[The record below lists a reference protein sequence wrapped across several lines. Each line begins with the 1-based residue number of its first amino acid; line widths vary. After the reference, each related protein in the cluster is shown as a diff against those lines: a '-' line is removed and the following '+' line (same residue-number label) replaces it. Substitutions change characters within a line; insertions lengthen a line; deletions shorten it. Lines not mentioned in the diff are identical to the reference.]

1 MTPYFLII
9 LIRLKHMTDPLK
21 VKPEKTIMQRLRTY
35 FLTGLVVASPVGI
48 TIYLAL
54 AFIDL
59 IDRNIKP
66 LIPAA
71 YNPETYLPFPLPGI
85 GLVFLFF
92 MLTILGFF
100 AANFLGKSL
109 IRIGERILNRMPIV
123 RSVYNTLK
131 QIFETVIS
139 EDAGSFQDVVL
150 VEYPRKGIWAIA
162 FISSENTG
170 EVQAKLQDDVVNV
183 FLPTT
188 PNPTSGFL
196 LFVPRKDVIYL
207 DMTPD
212 EGAKYVISAGLVDPS
227 RLPIKED
234 KPSA

>member
-1 MTPYFLII
+1 MPDTQKTEKTPLQ
-9 LIRLKHMTDPLK
+9 RLK
-21 VKPEKTIMQRLRTY
+21 TY

-54 AFIDL
+54 AFINL

-66 LIPAA
+66 LIPEA
-71 YNPETYLPFPLPGI
+71 YNPETYLPFPLPGL

-92 MLTILGFF
+92 MLTVLGFF
-100 AANFLGKSL
+100 AANFLGRYL

-139 EDAGSFQDVVL
+139 ENKGSFQDVVL
-150 VEYPRKGIWAIA
+150 IEYPRKGLWAIA
-162 FISSENTG
+162 FISGENTG
-170 EVQAKLQDDVVNV
+170 EIQARMADDVVNV

-196 LFVPRKDVIYL
+196 LFVPKKDVIYL

-227 RLPIKED
+227 DMPVKGG
-234 KPSA
+234 K

>member
-1 MTPYFLII
+1 
-9 LIRLKHMTDPLK
+9 MTDPIA
-21 VKPEKTIMQRLRTY
+21 PKTKKTLLQRLRTY

-66 LIPAA
+66 LIPAS

-92 MLTILGFF
+92 MLTLLGFF
-100 AANFLGKSL
+100 AANFLGRTL

-139 EDAGSFQDVVL
+139 ENKGSFQEVVL
-150 VEYPRKGIWAIA
+150 IEYPRKDIWAIA
-162 FISSENTG
+162 FISGENTG
-170 EVQAKLQDDVVNV
+170 EIQRKMTEDVVNV

-196 LFVPRKDVIYL
+196 LFVPKKDIIHL

-227 RLPIKED
+227 RLPVK
-234 KPSA
+234 K

>member
-1 MTPYFLII
+1 MPEE
-9 LIRLKHMTDPLK
+9 LKT
-21 VKPEKTIMQRLRTY
+21 KPERTLFQKMKTY

-48 TIYLAL
+48 TVYLAL

-66 LIPAA
+66 LIPVA

-85 GLVFLFF
+85 GLVFLFL

-100 AANFLGKSL
+100 AANYLGKTL
-109 IRIGERILNRMPIV
+109 IRIGEKILNRMPIV

-139 EDAGSFQDVVL
+139 EEKGSFQEVVL

-162 FISSENTG
+162 FISGENTG
-170 EVQAKLQDDVVNV
+170 EIQSKLPDDVVNI

-196 LFVPRKDVIYL
+196 LFVPRKDIILL
-207 DMTPD
+207 DMSPD

-227 RLPIKED
+227 NMKIKKVD
-234 KPSA
+234 SLT

>member
-1 MTPYFLII
+1 MPEPQQI
-9 LIRLKHMTDPLK
+9 K
-21 VKPEKTIMQRLRTY
+21 VKKTLLQRLRTY

-59 IDRNIKP
+59 IDRNVKP
-66 LIPAA
+66 LIPTA

-92 MLTILGFF
+92 MLTLLGFLAANILG
-100 AANFLGKSL
+100 KYL
-109 IRIGERILNRMPIV
+109 IRVGERILNRMPII

-139 EDAGSFQDVVL
+139 ENKGNFQEVVL

-162 FISSENTG
+162 FISSTNTG
-170 EVQAKLQDDVVNV
+170 EIQASLDEDVVNI

-196 LFVPRKDVIYL
+196 LFVPKKDIIRL
-207 DMTPD
+207 NMSPD
-212 EGAKYVISAGLVDPS
+212 EGAKYVISAGLVDPTS
-227 RLPIKED
+227 MPVKKD
-234 KPSA
+234 D

>member
-1 MTPYFLII
+1 MPDKETL
-9 LIRLKHMTDPLK
+9 
-21 VKPEKTIMQRLRTY
+21 KPEKSLFQKMKTY
-35 FLTGLVVASPVGI
+35 FLTGLVVASHVGI

-54 AFIDL
+54 AFINL

-66 LIPAA
+66 LIPEI

-85 GLVFLFF
+85 GLVFLFL
-92 MLTILGFF
+92 MLTALGFF
-100 AANFLGKSL
+100 AANYLGKTL

-139 EDAGSFQDVVL
+139 DDKRSFQEVVL
-150 VEYPRKGIWAIA
+150 IEYPRKGLWAIA
-162 FISSENTG
+162 FISGENTG
-170 EVQAKLQDDVVNV
+170 EIQAKMDDEVVNV

-196 LFVPRKDVIYL
+196 LFVPKKDVIRL
-207 DMTPD
+207 DMSPD

-227 RLPIKED
+227 SMPKKRKE
-234 KPSA
+234 ST

>member
-1 MTPYFLII
+1 MPDTIKPKKTFL
-9 LIRLKHMTDPLK
+9 
-21 VKPEKTIMQRLRTY
+21 QRMKTY

-54 AFIDL
+54 AFINL

-66 LIPAA
+66 LIPES

-85 GLVFLFF
+85 GLVFLFL
-92 MLTILGFF
+92 MLTFLGFF
-100 AANFLGKSL
+100 AANFLGKTL
-109 IRIGERILNRMPIV
+109 IRIGEKILNRLPIV
-123 RSVYNTLK
+123 KSVYNTLK

-139 EDAGSFQDVVL
+139 EEKGSFQEVVL

-162 FISSENTG
+162 FISGENTG
-170 EVQAKLQDDVVNV
+170 EIQARIPEDVVNV

-196 LFVPRKDVIYL
+196 LFVPEKDIIRL

-227 RLPIKED
+227 ALPVKKND
-234 KPSA
+234 ADVK

>member
-1 MTPYFLII
+1 MPDDKPVI
-9 LIRLKHMTDPLK
+9 
-21 VKPEKTIMQRLRTY
+21 PEKTFLQRMRTY

-54 AFIDL
+54 AFISL

-66 LIPAA
+66 LIPEI
-71 YNPETYLPFPLPGI
+71 YNPETYLPFPLPGL
-85 GLVFLFF
+85 GLVFLFLI
-92 MLTILGFF
+92 LTLLGFF
-100 AANFLGKSL
+100 AANFLGRYL

-139 EDAGSFQDVVL
+139 EEKKSFQEVVL
-150 VEYPRKGIWAIA
+150 IEYPRKGLWAIA
-162 FISSENTG
+162 FISGENTG
-170 EVQAKLQDDVVNV
+170 EIQGKMADDVVNV

-196 LFVPRKDVIYL
+196 LFVPKKDIIRL

-212 EGAKYVISAGLVDPS
+212 EGAKYVISAGLVDPGS
-227 RLPIKED
+227 LPVK
-234 KPSA
+234 KQP

>member
-1 MTPYFLII
+1 MPDTPPKKPQKSFLQ
-9 LIRLKHMTDPLK
+9 RLK
-21 VKPEKTIMQRLRTY
+21 TY
-35 FLTGLVVASPVGI
+35 FITGLVVASPVGI

-54 AFIDL
+54 AFINL
-59 IDRNIKP
+59 IDRNVKP

-85 GLVFLFF
+85 GLVFLFL
-92 MLTILGFF
+92 MLTVLGFF
-100 AANFLGKSL
+100 AANFLGRTL
-109 IRIGERILNRMPIV
+109 IRIGEKILNHMPVV

-139 EDAGSFQDVVL
+139 ENKGSFQEVVL
-150 VEYPRKGIWAIA
+150 IEYPRKGLWAIA
-162 FISSENTG
+162 FISGENKG
-170 EVQAKLQDDVVNV
+170 EIQRKMADDVVNV

-196 LFVPRKDVIYL
+196 LFVPRQDIIRL

-212 EGAKYVISAGLVDPS
+212 EGAKYVISAGLVDPGNMPVKKDTS
-227 RLPIKED
+227 
-234 KPSA
+234 S

>member
-1 MTPYFLII
+1 
-9 LIRLKHMTDPLK
+9 MTDPLK
-21 VKPEKTIMQRLRTY
+21 VKPEKTIIQRLRTY

-109 IRIGERILNRMPIV
+109 IRVGERILNRMPIV

-139 EDAGSFQDVVL
+139 EDAVSFQDVVL

-162 FISSENTG
+162 FVSGENTG
-170 EVQAKLQDDVVNV
+170 EVQAKMQDDVVNV

-207 DMTPD
+207 DMSPD

-227 RLPIKED
+227 RLPIKGN

>member
-1 MTPYFLII
+1 MPDTQKTEKTLIQ
-9 LIRLKHMTDPLK
+9 RLK
-21 VKPEKTIMQRLRTY
+21 TY

-54 AFIDL
+54 AFINL

-66 LIPAA
+66 LIPEA
-71 YNPETYLPFPLPGI
+71 YNPETYLPFPLPGL

-92 MLTILGFF
+92 MLTVLGFF
-100 AANFLGKSL
+100 AANFLGRYL

-139 EDAGSFQDVVL
+139 ENKGSFQDVVL
-150 VEYPRKGIWAIA
+150 IEYPRKGLWAIA
-162 FISSENTG
+162 FISGENTG
-170 EVQAKLQDDVVNV
+170 EIQAKMKDEVVNV

-196 LFVPRKDVIYL
+196 LFVPKKDVIYL

-212 EGAKYVISAGLVDPS
+212 EGAKYVISAGLVDP
-227 RLPIKED
+227 RNMPVKD
-234 KPSA
+234 GK

>member
-1 MTPYFLII
+1 M
-9 LIRLKHMTDPLK
+9 K
-21 VKPEKTIMQRLRTY
+21 TY
-35 FLTGLVVASPVGI
+35 FLTGLVVASPIGI

-85 GLVFLFF
+85 GLVFLFL
-92 MLTILGFF
+92 MLTMLGFF
-100 AANFLGKSL
+100 AANFLGKYL
-109 IRIGERILNRMPIV
+109 IKIGERILNRMPII

-139 EDAGSFQDVVL
+139 EEKRSFQEVVL
-150 VEYPRKGIWAIA
+150 VEYPRRGLWAIA

-170 EVQAKLQDDVVNV
+170 EIQSKLPDKVVNI

-196 LFVPRKDVIYL
+196 LFVPRKDLIRL

-212 EGAKYVISAGLVDPS
+212 EGAKYVISAGLVDPG
-227 RLPIKED
+227 RLPV
-234 KPSA
+234 KPE

>member
-1 MTPYFLII
+1 M
-9 LIRLKHMTDPLK
+9 K
-21 VKPEKTIMQRLRTY
+21 TY

-66 LIPAA
+66 LIPEV

-85 GLVFLFF
+85 GLVFLFL
-92 MLTILGFF
+92 MLTVLGFF
-100 AANFLGKSL
+100 AANFLGRYL

-139 EDAGSFQDVVL
+139 ENKGTFQKVVL

-162 FISSENTG
+162 FISGENTG
-170 EVQAKLQDDVVNV
+170 EIQSKLPDDVVNI

-196 LFVPRKDVIYL
+196 LFVPRKDIILL

-227 RLPIKED
+227 NMPVRKED
-234 KPSA
+234 

>member
-1 MTPYFLII
+1 MLDEEII
-9 LIRLKHMTDPLK
+9 IPK
-21 VKPEKTIMQRLRTY
+21 KTLFQRLRTY

-66 LIPAA
+66 LIPSA
-71 YNPETYLPFPLPGI
+71 YNPETYLPFPVPGL
-85 GLVFLFF
+85 GLVFLFI
-92 MLTILGFF
+92 MLTVLGFL
-100 AANFLGKSL
+100 AANFLGKTL
-109 IRIGERILNRMPIV
+109 IRIGEKILNRMPVV

-139 EDAGSFQDVVL
+139 ENKGSFQEVVL
-150 VEYPRKGIWAIA
+150 VEYPRKGLWAIA
-162 FISSENTG
+162 FISGENTG
-170 EVQAKLQDDVVNV
+170 EIQAKMEDEVVNV

-196 LFVPRKDVIYL
+196 LFVPKKDIIPL
-207 DMTPD
+207 SMTPD

-227 RLPIKED
+227 NMPVKEEPKKKD
-234 KPSA
+234 KKSS

>member
-1 MTPYFLII
+1 MPDKQKT
-9 LIRLKHMTDPLK
+9 
-21 VKPEKTIMQRLRTY
+21 KPEKSFFQRMKTY

-54 AFIDL
+54 AFINL

-66 LIPAA
+66 LIPEI

-85 GLVFLFF
+85 GLVFLFL
-92 MLTILGFF
+92 MLTVLGFF
-100 AANFLGKSL
+100 AANYLGKTL
-109 IRIGERILNRMPIV
+109 IRIGERILNRMPII

-139 EDAGSFQDVVL
+139 DEKRSFQEVVL
-150 VEYPRKGIWAIA
+150 IEYPRKGLWAIA
-162 FISSENTG
+162 FISGENTG
-170 EVQAKLQDDVVNV
+170 EIQAKMKDEVVNI

-196 LFVPRKDVIYL
+196 LFVPKKDIIRL

-227 RLPIKED
+227 NLPVKKEN
-234 KPSA
+234 SA

>member
-1 MTPYFLII
+1 MPDIPPSKPQKSFL
-9 LIRLKHMTDPLK
+9 
-21 VKPEKTIMQRLRTY
+21 QRLRTY

-85 GLVFLFF
+85 GLVFLFL
-92 MLTILGFF
+92 MLTVLGFF
-100 AANFLGKSL
+100 AANFLGRTL
-109 IRIGERILNRMPIV
+109 IKIGEKILNRMPVV

-139 EDAGSFQDVVL
+139 ENKGSFQEVVL
-150 VEYPRKGIWAIA
+150 IEYPRKGLWAIA
-162 FISSENTG
+162 FISGENKG
-170 EVQAKLQDDVVNV
+170 EIQRKMADDVVNV

-196 LFVPRKDVIYL
+196 LFVPKKDIIRL

-212 EGAKYVISAGLVDPS
+212 EGAKYVISAGLVDPGNM
-227 RLPIKED
+227 PVKEE
-234 KPSA
+234 PSS

>member
-1 MTPYFLII
+1 
-9 LIRLKHMTDPLK
+9 MTDPLK
-21 VKPEKTIMQRLRTY
+21 VKPEKTILQRLRTY

-66 LIPAA
+66 LIPVA

-92 MLTILGFF
+92 MLTILGFL

-109 IRIGERILNRMPIV
+109 IRVGEKILNRMPII

-139 EDAGSFQDVVL
+139 EDAVSFQHVVL

-162 FISSENTG
+162 FISGENTG
-170 EVQAKLQDDVVNV
+170 EVQTKMQDDVVNV

-212 EGAKYVISAGLVDPS
+212 EGAKYVISAGLVDPG
-227 RLPIKED
+227 RLPKKD
-234 KPSA
+234 GKPSA

>member
-1 MTPYFLII
+1 MPDTPPSKPQKSFLQ
-9 LIRLKHMTDPLK
+9 RLK
-21 VKPEKTIMQRLRTY
+21 TY
-35 FLTGLVVASPVGI
+35 FITGLVVASPVGI

-54 AFIDL
+54 AFINL
-59 IDRNIKP
+59 IDRNVKP

-85 GLVFLFF
+85 GLVFLFL
-92 MLTILGFF
+92 MLTVLGFF
-100 AANFLGKSL
+100 AANFLGRTL
-109 IRIGERILNRMPIV
+109 IRIGEKILNHMPVV

-139 EDAGSFQDVVL
+139 ENKGSFQEVVL
-150 VEYPRKGIWAIA
+150 IEYPRKGLWAIA
-162 FISSENTG
+162 FISGENKG
-170 EVQAKLQDDVVNV
+170 EIQRKMADDVVNV

-196 LFVPRKDVIYL
+196 LFVPRKDIIRL

-212 EGAKYVISAGLVDPS
+212 EGAKYVISAGLVDPGNM
-227 RLPIKED
+227 PIKEY
-234 KPSA
+234 PSS

>member
-1 MTPYFLII
+1 MPDTPPSKPQKSFL
-9 LIRLKHMTDPLK
+9 
-21 VKPEKTIMQRLRTY
+21 QRLRTY

-54 AFIDL
+54 AFINL
-59 IDRNIKP
+59 IDRNVKP
-66 LIPAA
+66 LIPAT

-85 GLVFLFF
+85 GLVFLFL
-92 MLTILGFF
+92 MLTVLGFF
-100 AANFLGKSL
+100 AANFLGRTL
-109 IRIGERILNRMPIV
+109 IRIGEKILNRMPVV

-139 EDAGSFQDVVL
+139 ENKGSFQEVVL
-150 VEYPRKGIWAIA
+150 IEYPRKGLWAIA
-162 FISSENTG
+162 FISGENKG
-170 EVQAKLQDDVVNV
+170 EIQRKMADDVVNV

-196 LFVPRKDVIYL
+196 LFVPRKDIIRL

-212 EGAKYVISAGLVDPS
+212 EGAKYVISAGLVDPGNM
-227 RLPIKED
+227 PVKEE
-234 KPSA
+234 PSS

>member
-1 MTPYFLII
+1 MPDTPPSKPQKSFL
-9 LIRLKHMTDPLK
+9 
-21 VKPEKTIMQRLRTY
+21 QRLRTY
-35 FLTGLVVASPVGI
+35 FITGLVVASPVGI

-54 AFIDL
+54 AFINL
-59 IDRNIKP
+59 IDRNVKP

-85 GLVFLFF
+85 GLVFLFL
-92 MLTILGFF
+92 MLTVLGFF
-100 AANFLGKSL
+100 AANFLGRTL
-109 IRIGERILNRMPIV
+109 IRIGEKILNHMPVV

-139 EDAGSFQDVVL
+139 ENKGSFQEVVL
-150 VEYPRKGIWAIA
+150 IEYPRKGLWAIA
-162 FISSENTG
+162 FISGENKG
-170 EVQAKLQDDVVNV
+170 EIQRKMADDVVNV

-196 LFVPRKDVIYL
+196 LFVPKKDIIRL

-212 EGAKYVISAGLVDPS
+212 EGAKYVISAGLVDPGNM
-227 RLPIKED
+227 PIKEE
-234 KPSA
+234 PSS

>member
-1 MTPYFLII
+1 M
-9 LIRLKHMTDPLK
+9 K
-21 VKPEKTIMQRLRTY
+21 TY

-48 TIYLAL
+48 TIYIAL

-59 IDRNIKP
+59 IDRNIIP

-92 MLTILGFF
+92 MLTTLGFL
-100 AANFLGKSL
+100 AANFLGRYL
-109 IRIGERILNRMPIV
+109 ISIGERMLNRMPIV

-139 EDAGSFQDVVL
+139 ENKGSFQKVVL
-150 VEYPRKGIWAIA
+150 LEYPRKGLWAIA
-162 FISSENTG
+162 FISGENTG
-170 EVQAKLQDDVVNV
+170 EIQEKMADDVVNV

-196 LFVPRKDVIYL
+196 LFVPKKDIIYL

-212 EGAKYVISAGLVDPS
+212 QGAKYVISAGLVDPS
-227 RLPIKED
+227 NLPVKED
-234 KPSA
+234 KK

>member
-1 MTPYFLII
+1 MPDTKKVKIKKTLFQ
-9 LIRLKHMTDPLK
+9 RLK
-21 VKPEKTIMQRLRTY
+21 TY

-71 YNPETYLPFPLPGI
+71 YNPDNYLPFPVPGI
-85 GLVFLFF
+85 GLVFLFL

-100 AANFLGKSL
+100 AANFLGRYL
-109 IRIGERILNRMPIV
+109 IGIGEKIMARLPIV

-139 EDAGSFQDVVL
+139 ENKGSFQEVVL
-150 VEYPRKGIWAIA
+150 IEYPRKGLWAIA
-162 FISSENTG
+162 FISGENTG
-170 EVQAKLQDDVVNV
+170 EIQKRMDDDVINV

-196 LFVPRKDVIYL
+196 LFVPKKDVIRL

-227 RLPIKED
+227 NLPIKED
-234 KPSA
+234 KSS